1 MTQEPYVKP
10 SDFEA
15 VRCLSVP
22 LAEKLDAYQQR
33 LKARLPR
40 VAAAY
45 QDLIDRLVSAE
56 VGTGA
61 PRVGDKLLPFL
72 LPDESGKLI
81 SSEALLA
88 TGPLVVSFNRGHWC
102 PFCRLELL
110 ALNEIYPE
118 IKSLGAEVV
127 SLTPQ
132 RASYM
137 KQLRNTW
144 NIRFSFL
151 SDMDNNYAFTNNL
164 VVMVGDA
171 VTSMY
176 EQLDIDLA
184 EFQSSVGKFLPIPAT
199 YVVARGGSIVAAH
212 VEPDFRKRMP
222 PDAILAAL
230 RSI

>member
-1 MTQEPYVKP
+1 MTKEPYVKP

-22 LAEKLDAYQQR
+22 LAEKLEAYQER
-33 LKARLPR
+33 LRARLPR

-45 QDLIDRLVSAE
+45 QDMIDRLVNAE

-61 PRVGDKLLPFL
+61 PGVGDRLPPFL
-72 LPDESGKLI
+72 LPDESGKLV
-81 SSEALLA
+81 SSDALLA
-88 TGPLVVSFNRGHWC
+88 VGPLVVSFNRGHWC

-110 ALNEIYPE
+110 ALNDIYPD

-127 SLTPQ
+127 SVTPQ

-137 KQLRNTW
+137 KQLRSTW
-144 NIRFSFL
+144 NIWFSFL
-151 SDMDNNYAFTNNL
+151 SDMDNTYAFANNL

-171 VTSMY
+171 VLSMY
-176 EQLDIDLA
+176 KQLDIDLA
-184 EFQSSVGKFLPIPAT
+184 EFQSSIGKFLPIPAT
-199 YVVARGGSIVAAH
+199 YVVAPGGIIVAAH
-212 VEPDFRKRMP
+212 VEPDLRKRMS
-222 PDAILAAL
+222 PDAILTAL

>member
-1 MTQEPYVKP
+1 MTQEPYVKL

-22 LAEKLDAYQQR
+22 LTEKLNAYQER
-33 LKARLPR
+33 LRARLPR

-56 VGTGA
+56 AGTGA
-61 PRVGDKLLPFL
+61 PGVGDKLPPFL
-72 LPDESGKLI
+72 LPDESGKLV

-88 TGPLVVSFNRGHWC
+88 AGSLVVSFNRGHWC

-110 ALNEIYPE
+110 ALNDVYPE
-118 IKSLGAEVV
+118 IKALGAEVV
-127 SLTPQ
+127 SVTPQ

-144 NIRFSFL
+144 NIQFSFL
-151 SDMDNNYAFTNNL
+151 SDMDNTYAFANNL
-164 VVMVGDA
+164 VVMVGDT

-176 EQLDIDLA
+176 RQLDIDLA
-184 EFQSSVGKFLPIPAT
+184 EFQSSIGKFLPIPAS
-199 YVVARGGSIVAAH
+199 YVVAPGARIVAAH